1 MFRVIW
7 LFQKG
12 DMTLIWV
19 GKVSEGGRLSSECYR
34 LSRIMIVGLGNG
46 MSNKA
51 EGRDKKLQKQKS
63 LNALTIWERIANG
76 FIWKG
81 VLDSRKQMVRFSRVI
96 WFRLWMVLNIRI
108 RNLCSLHWKSLK
120 TYDLGSNI
128 LEVMLW
134 YSVRLKE
141 RF

>member
-1 MFRVIW
+1 
-7 LFQKG
+7 
-12 DMTLIWV
+12 
-19 GKVSEGGRLSSECYR
+19 
-34 LSRIMIVGLGNG
+34 MIVGLGNG

-96 WFRLWMVLNIRI
+96 WFRL
-108 RNLCSLHWKSLK
+108 
-120 TYDLGSNI
+120 
-128 LEVMLW
+128 
-134 YSVRLKE
+134 
-141 RF
+141 